1 MQLASSFR
9 QDFGNSRVQCSA
21 VRTAVLT
28 ALYGGFSL
36 RRFLGHKPHFSLL
49 GAGLNEGECLSQL
62 RLGAGGGDDVQS
74 PSNAAEP
81 MFAMA
86 ARITVPDCLFRVRGA
101 PRLKG

>member
-36 RRFLGHKPHFSLL
+36 RRFLGHKPHFCIL
-49 GAGLNEGECLSQL
+49 GAGLDEGECLSQL
-62 RLGAGGGDDVQS
+62 RRAVTMCYRRQTL
-74 PSNAAEP
+74 PSRCSRRRRGVT
-81 MFAMA
+81 FQ
-86 ARITVPDCLFRVRGA
+86 IVCSVFGVR
-101 PRLKG
+101 RD